1 MAKFN
6 IEEEVVSYLQDLI
19 RNPGLGGDLEK
30 VANANAKRM
39 RDLGFEK
46 VWIDEAGNSIGM
58 RRGSKPGP
66 KLVFDAH
73 MDTVEVGDRAAWN
86 HEPFGGEISE
96 GKIWGRGAIDD
107 KGSLAAFTVALAA
120 IPYEDLCG
128 EVYAVGS
135 VGEEPL
141 EGAALDYVLDAVK
154 PDGVIIGEPTD
165 SRLATGHKGRSR
177 VIFSVQG
184 KSCHSSSPE
193 AGDNAIDKAVETIRR
208 VRQIAPVEDVLL
220 GKSVMEPIQIISSP
234 FPSASTV
241 PYACQVVFDRRT
253 VRGETMN
260 TVMELH
266 KKALEGLRDISIDFE
281 EVTVPSFTGIDI
293 TAWDFHPAWAIEP
306 DSKWVQLAL
315 EGMKAAG
322 LSTETYGAQFCSN
335 GSTSAGERNI
345 PTIMFGPGS
354 VLLAHKVD
362 EYCEVDELIRS
373 VYGYMEI
380 TKALGAKVLG

>member
-1 MAKFN
+1 MPNIN
-6 IEEEVVSYLQDLI
+6 IEREVVSYLQELI
-19 RNPGLGGDLEK
+19 CNPGIGGDLEK
-30 VANANAKRM
+30 VANVNAQRM
-39 RDLGFEK
+39 RNLGFDK
-46 VWIDEAGNSIGM
+46 VWIDKAGNSIGM

-86 HEPFGGEISE
+86 HEPFGGEISDD
-96 GKIWGRGAIDD
+96 KIWGRGAIDD
-107 KGSLAAFTVALAA
+107 KGSLAAFSVALAA
-120 IPYEDLCG
+120 IPHEDLCG

-141 EGAALDYVLDAVK
+141 EGAALDYVLDAIK

-165 SRLATGHKGRSR
+165 NRLATGHKGRSR

-193 AGDNAIDKAVETIRR
+193 AGDNAIDKAVEIIRR
-208 VRQIAPVEDVLL
+208 VRQIAPVEDALL

-241 PYACQVVFDRRT
+241 PYACQIVFDRRT
-253 VRGETMN
+253 VRGETMD
-260 TVMELH
+260 TVLALH
-266 KKALEGLRDISIDFE
+266 KKALEGLSGISIEFE
-281 EVTVPSFTGIDI
+281 EVTVPSFTGLNI

-315 EGMKAAG
+315 EGMKTAG
-322 LSTETYGAQFCSN
+322 IPPVTYGAQFCSN

-362 EYCEVDELIRS
+362 EYCEIKELVQA
-373 VYGYMEI
+373 VYGYIEI
-380 TKALGAKVLG
+380 TKALGARVLA